1 MRIRRH
7 STISRKVETAVL
19 WRPRDGTP
27 VTAWAVRT
35 GASWSMC
42 FDSPRCAPCGRVRLD
57 ELERDKEVQ
66 SWQTGGRL
74 IRVRRRRPEKSAE
87 KSSLVQ
93 TPHTTATHTLIR

>member
-1 MRIRRH
+1 MPESTLPGEPAWVTSTPGFMRIRRH

-27 VTAWAVRT
+27 VPAWAVRT

-57 ELERDKEVQ
+57 ELERDKEE
-66 SWQTGGRL
+66 SGRASC
-74 IRVRRRRPEKSAE
+74 RERGCQYV
-87 KSSLVQ
+87 
-93 TPHTTATHTLIR
+93 